1 MKATPSP
8 MDTPP
13 QNIWDYLLAF
23 GLASVGRVLRDW
35 QYARQAGK
43 PIQPADLLPAAL
55 YSGITAV
62 IIALA
67 ARWYLPHQVNTTVIA
82 LFSLMAGVGA
92 VDLAGVCREFLTH
105 LADRI
110 SPDEKTHKDKKE

>member
-8 MDTPP
+8 METPP
-13 QNIWDYLLAF
+13 QNIGDYLLAF
-23 GLASVGRVLRDW
+23 GLATVGRVLRDW
-35 QYARQAGK
+35 QFARQTGK
-43 PIQPADLLPAAL
+43 PIQLADLLPAAL

-67 ARWYLPHQVNTTVIA
+67 ARWYLPNQVNTTVIA

-92 VDLAGVCREFLTH
+92 VDLAGVCREFLIH
-105 LADRI
+105 LAGRLT
-110 SPDEKTHKDKKE
+110 PVEKTHTDKKE

>member
-1 MKATPSP
+1 MKETTAP
-8 MDTPP
+8 MDTP
-13 QNIWDYLLAF
+13 QQSLWDYVLAF
-23 GLASVGRVLRDW
+23 GLATVGRVLRDW

-43 PIQPADLLPAAL
+43 QIQFADVLPAAL

-67 ARWYLPHQVNTTVIA
+67 ARWYLPNQVNTTVIA

-92 VDLAGVCREFLTH
+92 VDLAGVCREFLIH
-105 LADRI
+105 LAGRLTPI
-110 SPDEKTHKDKKE
+110 EKTHTDKKE